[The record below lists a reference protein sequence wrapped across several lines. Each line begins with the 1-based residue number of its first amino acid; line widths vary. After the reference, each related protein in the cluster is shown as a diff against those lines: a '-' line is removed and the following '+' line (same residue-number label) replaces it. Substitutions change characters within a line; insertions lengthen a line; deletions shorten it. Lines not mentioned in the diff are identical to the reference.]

1 MKKTIIVASLALMAG
16 AFSSSILT
24 RAYAAQAI
32 SQQVY
37 YTALKGNYAFASL
50 SSSYNDYPSAGSLT
64 FDGKGNVT
72 GIMNLN
78 NDGDV
83 CQGMTLVGTYTVN
96 PGLATGSAQMSLTSV
111 STGDCTLA
119 GNGDT
124 LPVAFSIAASGN
136 VLYLEEMDSYTDGFF
151 SASFGYWTALAN
163 HY

>member
-1 MKKTIIVASLALMAG
+1 MGLIAG
-16 AFSSSILT
+16 AFGGISST
-24 RAYAAQAI
+24 RAHAAQAI

-50 SSSYNDYPSAGSLT
+50 SSSYNYYPSAGTLT

-72 GIMNLN
+72 GVMNLN
-78 NDGDV
+78 DDGDV

-111 STGDCTLA
+111 NTGGCALE
-119 GNGDT
+119 GNGNT
-124 LPVAFSIAASGN
+124 LPVAFSIAAGGN
-136 VLYLEEMDSYTDGFF
+136 VLYIEEMDNYSSGFF
-151 SASFGYWTALAN
+151 SDTFGYWTAVAN